1 MAGKT
6 ISDRENRRVMR
17 QNEVLTTCH
26 RDKIIVL
33 SILVERME
41 NDEETL
47 S

>member
-6 ISDRENRRVMR
+6 ISDRETSRVMR

-26 RDKIIVL
+26 KDRIMVL

-41 NDEETL
+41 NEEETL